1 MASNYFQ
8 HNNRVSPP
16 FIHYCRNI
24 FISIWVDCE
33 ACFWGYNNNATAAE
47 KGKMNCVSGQLFPPT
62 QTFFGE
68 WRIAELKNKNAI
80 WDWNLWC
87 NLYEVFQNCRMEL
100 WKDQSRILPGC
111 QRRLTFTKM
120 HSMGFCGLKPIPYN
134 AGYCSLFN
142 FVNNTRN
149 IHSRQGKSGK
159 WLHTTQAIQVNE
171 VVTRK
176 IAQPHSAKC
185 MSVIWKCDS
194 KTVFFFPSFLKD
206 RCRLV
211 IVLIIPVDFS
221 VVYDT
226 LPPSQK
232 SKNITK
238 KTSES
243 TEFIFPWL

>member
-33 ACFWGYNNNATAAE
+33 ACFWGITTMQLLLKRARWIVFQA
-47 KGKMNCVSGQLFPPT
+47 NCFHLLRLFLC
-62 QTFFGE
+62 E

-149 IHSRQGKSGK
+149 IHSSTGKIWQMASHNSSNSGQ
-159 WLHTTQAIQVNE
+159 WG
-171 VVTRK
+171 
-176 IAQPHSAKC
+176 C
-185 MSVIWKCDS
+185 
-194 KTVFFFPSFLKD
+194 
-206 RCRLV
+206 
-211 IVLIIPVDFS
+211 
-221 VVYDT
+221 Y
-226 LPPSQK
+226 
-232 SKNITK
+232 
-238 KTSES
+238 
-243 TEFIFPWL
+243 

>member
-24 FISIWVDCE
+24 FISIWVDCG

-100 WKDQSRILPGC
+100 WEDQSRILPGC

-120 HSMGFCGLKPIPYN
+120 HSMGFCGLKIN
-134 AGYCSLFN
+134 SL
-142 FVNNTRN
+142 
-149 IHSRQGKSGK
+149 Q
-159 WLHTTQAIQVNE
+159 
-171 VVTRK
+171 
-176 IAQPHSAKC
+176 
-185 MSVIWKCDS
+185 
-194 KTVFFFPSFLKD
+194 
-206 RCRLV
+206 CRL
-211 IVLIIPVDFS
+211 LFTFQFRKQ
-221 VVYDT
+221 Y
-226 LPPSQK
+226 
-232 SKNITK
+232 SKY
-238 KTSES
+238 SLS
-243 TEFIFPWL
+243 TGKIWQMASHNSSNSGQWGCY